1 MHKIPISFFL
11 NGEKKTIL
19 ADPMQRT
26 VDLLRSELEMTGTK
40 EGCSDGDCGACTVS
54 IGSWEESGFVYRS
67 VASCLLPV
75 GRLQGK
81 SLVTVE
87 GVGNQT
93 ALSCIQKAIIDKH
106 GVQCG
111 FCSPGFVM
119 SFFSL
124 FSMNPI
130 PDMKDVEIALQG
142 NICRCTG
149 YEGIRK
155 AAEQMIGYQGTEII
169 VPPSIRSCQNAV
181 KNLSQFLN
189 TEEWRTPVT
198 IDELCVALQQMPD
211 AQIISGL
218 TDLGVSFHTKGERPL
233 QVIDVIQLEESRRI
247 EIKEDGLHI
256 GAALPLES
264 IVLDRTV
271 LNWLPT
277 LGQLQL
283 QMASKQIRNVAT
295 LGGNLCNASPIGDAT
310 VILSSANATVLVV
323 NAKGKLRELNLTS
336 FYTGYKQM
344 QLEKGEIVL
353 EVIIPPLQA
362 GQTISFLKT
371 GKRSSVDIASINSAS
386 NMVVQGKDIVHWT
399 ISIGGVAPTVVTF
412 DLKDKDLSLEI
423 PVEEI
428 EAIGTSLSEKV
439 VPLSDIRGSASYR
452 KALVANHVVSHFLKQ
467 SGREETL

>member
-1 MHKIPISFFL
+1 
-11 NGEKKTIL
+11 
-19 ADPMQRT
+19 MQRT
-26 VDLLRSELEMTGTK
+26 VDLLRCELEMTGTK

-54 IGSWEESGFVYRS
+54 VGSWEGSRFVYRS
-67 VASCLLPV
+67 VASCLFPV

-87 GVGNQT
+87 GVGNQKS
-93 ALSCIQKAIIDKH
+93 LNCIQKAIIDRH

-124 FSMNPI
+124 FAMNPI

-149 YEGIRK
+149 YEGIKK

-169 VPPSIRSCQNAV
+169 VPPSIRSCQDALKHLPQV
-181 KNLSQFLN
+181 LDS
-189 TEEWRTPVT
+189 EEWKTPVT
-198 IDELCVALQQMPD
+198 IEELCVALQQMPE

-218 TDLGVSFHTKGERPL
+218 TDLGVSFHAKGERPL

-247 EIKEDGLHI
+247 EVKEDGLHI
-256 GAALPLES
+256 GSALPLES
-264 IVLDRTV
+264 VVLDRTV

-277 LGQLQL
+277 LGQLQM
-283 QMASKQIRNVAT
+283 QMASKQVRNVAT

-310 VILSSANATVLVV
+310 VLLSAVHAKVLVV
-323 NAKGKLRELNLTS
+323 NAKGKLREIELTS

-371 GKRSSVDIASINSAS
+371 GKRSSVDIASVNSAS
-386 NMVVQGKDIVHWT
+386 NMVVQGIAIVAWT
-399 ISIGGVAPTVVTF
+399 ISLGGVAPTVVTF
-412 DLKDKDLSLEI
+412 DLKDEDLTIETPI
-423 PVEEI
+423 EKI
-428 EAIGTSLSEKV
+428 EAIGASLSEKV
-439 VPLSDIRGSASYR
+439 VPLSDIRGAASYR
-452 KALVANHVVSHFLKQ
+452 KTLVANHVVSHFLKQ
-467 SGREETL
+467 SGREETV